1 MGRWIKSRNNQVLL
15 ATVILMA
22 VLGIRLFSLTIV
34 QGAEW
39 EQKATNLTTKSIY
52 TVAPRGQ
59 ILDRYGRL
67 LAGNKATFAVHF
79 DATGLTNEVIN
90 RQAQELIA
98 LFEKN
103 GDVYVDNLPIRQRE
117 DGSFYFTYQA
127 EIEEWLAGESMPVT
141 FTAREAFEELRARN
155 SIDKELGKYEVQ
167 AELQTKYGIYPP
179 ISVKKM
185 QFTQDLDKEGF
196 LGRFSMRYD
205 KLKEYL
211 TAEEIAVLEEE
222 GRKGS
227 YTLNYESIKTHLSA
241 ERVFRILRAKFEIDP
256 SLSDAQARKIIVIR
270 NEIAALGYSSYI
282 PAKIAKDVSETT
294 IINLEERSSDFQG
307 VEVAAESLRIYPN
320 GNTASHII
328 GYLGQIADSE
338 KEDYVK
344 NKGYRPTDMVG
355 KNGVEQV
362 FEGTLKGTDGVQT
375 VEVNANGERTR
386 VISET
391 EAEKGD
397 DVYLTIDLELQKT
410 AEDALER
417 ALSAIQTGGTFESRW
432 GNHTYS
438 KTQKSPNAKSGAVV
452 ALDVKT
458 GDVLAMASY
467 PDFDPNLFAAGISS
481 EDWKSLQS
489 QNPRDYLSPLPLF
502 NIALY
507 TPVQPGSTFKPVTAT
522 AALESGLDPKRK
534 LRDGGYVM
542 VGNRPYNCLVWT
554 QRHTTHGNVNLYEA
568 IEVSCNYYFYDLA
581 SNTDNYKKTG
591 LGLSRDMGIEKISK
605 YAEEYGL
612 GIHTGIELDESVGS
626 TPSADKKME
635 SMKSLLRQELLSK
648 SEMYFT
654 DAVLADK
661 ELTRK
666 YINEIADWCEENP
679 SRNEIIRRLPDKG
692 VREDMVSAVADKCKF
707 DYFNQAQWTK
717 GDELNIAIGQG
728 ENAYTPLQMANYMAT
743 LANKGVRNQVS
754 IVKAVEG
761 QGVREKAEP
770 VKMNISDTSI
780 FDDLLKG
787 MKGVAQG
794 SRGSAR
800 SYFQNFPVEVAA
812 KTGTAEK
819 GGAIQPVDEVE
830 YIKTNLRRIA
840 PELTWEQVEE
850 KMNSLLLEDPERY
863 INKNVAV
870 DSAVVRLTNFRVTR
884 EKIDAYKGKYAPF
897 AWFICTAPV
906 DDPQIAVAVLLVQG
920 QTGGNG
926 APIAREIIAQYL
938 GLDQTYKTFDLKTV
952 MVQ

>member
-1 MGRWIKSRNNQVLL
+1 MSRWIKSRNNQVLF
-15 ATVILMA
+15 ATLILM
-22 VLGIRLFSLTIV
+22 VILGIRLFSLTV
-34 QGAEW
+34 VEGAEW
-39 EQKATNLTTKSIY
+39 GQKATNLTTKSIY
-52 TVAPRGQ
+52 TAAPRGE
-59 ILDRYGRL
+59 IRDRYGRL
-67 LAGNKATFAVHF
+67 LAGNRATFAVQF
-79 DATGLTNEVIN
+79 DATGLSNDVIN

-98 LFEKN
+98 LLEKN
-103 GDVYVDNLPIRQRE
+103 GDSYVDNLPIRQRA
-117 DGSFYFTYQA
+117 DGSFYFTYQS
-127 EIEEWLAGESMPVT
+127 EIEEWLSSESMPLT
-141 FTAREAFEELRARN
+141 FTAKEAFEELRARN
-155 SIDKELGKYEVQ
+155 SIDKELSKYEVQ
-167 AELQTKYGIYPP
+167 TELQTKYGIYPP

-185 QFTQDLDKEGF
+185 QFTQDLNKEGF
-196 LGRFSMRYD
+196 LGRYSVRYD
-205 KLKEYL
+205 NLKKYL
-211 TAEEIAVLEEE
+211 TPEETAALEEE
-222 GRKGS
+222 GARNS
-227 YTLNYESIKTHLSA
+227 YTLEYDSIKTHLSA
-241 ERVFRILRAKFEIDP
+241 EQVFRILREKFEIDP
-256 SLSDAQARKIIVIR
+256 SLSDVQARKIMVIR

-282 PAKIAKDVSETT
+282 PARIATDVSETT
-294 IINLEERSSDFQG
+294 IISLEERSSDFIG

-320 GNTASHII
+320 GNTASHIL
-328 GYLGQIADSE
+328 GYLGQISDSE
-338 KEDYVK
+338 KEDYVQ
-344 NKGYRPTDMVG
+344 NRGYRPTDMVG
-355 KNGVEQV
+355 KTGIEQV
-362 FEGTLKGTDGVQT
+362 LESTLKGTDGVQT

-386 VISET
+386 LISKT
-391 EAEKGD
+391 EAQKGD
-397 DVYLTIDLELQKT
+397 NVYLTIDLELQKT

-417 ALSAIQTGGTFESRW
+417 ALKAIQTGGTFESKW

-438 KTQKSPNAKSGAVV
+438 KSQISANAQSGAVV

-467 PDFDPNLFAAGISS
+467 PDFDPNLFASGISS
-481 EDWKSLQS
+481 SDWKALQS

-502 NIALY
+502 NIALN

-522 AALESGLDPKRK
+522 AALESGLDPNRK
-534 LRDGGYVM
+534 LRDGGYIM

-568 IEVSCNYYFYDLA
+568 LEVSCNYYFYDLA

-591 LGLSRDMGIEKISK
+591 LGLSSDMGIEKISK
-605 YAEEYGL
+605 YAEQYGL
-612 GIHTGIELDESVGS
+612 GLHTGIELEESTGS
-626 TPSADKKME
+626 TPSAEKKME
-635 SMKSLLRQELLSK
+635 SMKGLLRQELLSK

-654 DAVLADK
+654 DEVLADK
-661 ELTRK
+661 ELTQK
-666 YINEIADWCEENP
+666 YIREIAEWCEENP
-679 SRNEIIRRLPDKG
+679 SRNEIIRRLPDVG
-692 VREDMVSAVADKCKF
+692 VREDMVTTVADKCKF

-754 IVKAVEG
+754 VIKAVEG
-761 QGVREKAEP
+761 QGVQEKAEP
-770 VKMNISDTSI
+770 AKMDITDDSI

-800 SYFQNFPVEVAA
+800 SYFSNFPVGVAA

-819 GGAIQPVDEVE
+819 GGAIQPADEVE
-830 YIKTNLRRIA
+830 YMKENLHRIA

-850 KMNSLLLEDPERY
+850 KMNSLLAEDPERY

-897 AWFICTAPV
+897 AWFICTAPI

-926 APIAREIIAQYL
+926 APIAREIIGQYL
-938 GLDQTYKTFDLKTV
+938 GLDETYQDFDLNTV